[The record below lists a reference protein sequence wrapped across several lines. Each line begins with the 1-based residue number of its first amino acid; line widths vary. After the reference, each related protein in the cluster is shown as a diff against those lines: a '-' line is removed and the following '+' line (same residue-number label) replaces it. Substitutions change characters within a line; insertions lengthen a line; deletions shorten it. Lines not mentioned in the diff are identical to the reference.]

1 MLHKPVNVGNVF
13 QFGNVAPMEQHYNS
27 VIGNYVQDLN
37 QFYQSDAYMQKAN
50 ELLMYRE
57 DNYLDMS
64 IYLID
69 SMDAII
75 GYRMQQYIMANPY
88 IAEAYDTGL
97 INGFTNGYQQ
107 DYYLSYQDRKNY
119 ENVMDG
125 IVYEEPGHE
134 DMYAD
139 IVATTEDDQCLGFE
153 EQETVLLTWDYVKSL
168 ITAGK
173 DPSELQET
181 TPTGM

>member
-1 MLHKPVNVGNVF
+1 MRIIRCNRNDLGLLLHKPVNVGNVF

-37 QFYQSDAYMQKAN
+37 QFYQSDAYIQKAN

-75 GYRMQQYIMANPY
+75 GQGQSRAWRL
-88 IAEAYDTGL
+88 GL
-97 INGFTNGYQQ
+97 ACQVRRRN
-107 DYYLSYQDRKNY
+107 RHH
-119 ENVMDG
+119 
-125 IVYEEPGHE
+125 P
-134 DMYAD
+134 
-139 IVATTEDDQCLGFE
+139 
-153 EQETVLLTWDYVKSL
+153 
-168 ITAGK
+168 
-173 DPSELQET
+173 
-181 TPTGM
+181 